1 MIVITAHACA
11 RYVER
16 IAPSFSLA
24 EARAEIATHER
35 VILVAANFG
44 CKCVRLGNGA
54 KLILSGDH
62 VVTVI
67 ARWDISKDCLPVGR
81 RERWA

>member
-1 MIVITAHACA
+1 MIVITAHAAA
-11 RYVER
+11 RFIEYA
-16 IAPSFSLA
+16 APRMTTA

-35 VILVAANFG
+35 AILVAANFG
-44 CKCVRLGNGA
+44 CKCIRLGNGA

-67 ARWDISKDCLPVGR
+67 ARWDISRECLPVGR
-81 RERWA
+81 RERWS